1 MGKLFLLLST
11 LVIAGCS
18 IMSGHSQ
25 SPNAAGAERALA
37 DENFLINSGN
47 YSRLIDLYKQ
57 QLKKNDQPET
67 RIKLAKA
74 YLDIQD
80 NESALFTI
88 APVITKP
95 NASAESF
102 YLQGLAQFNLGKTQL
117 AERSLEVA
125 ANKEKNNAR
134 FINLLGATQAELGR
148 LASARD
154 SFNRARSLLYDD
166 VVIKNNLALVDMM
179 EGKYQDAAARLMPV
193 YRADPEGA
201 DDQLKANLAIIA
213 AKLGSFE
220 TLRLLYGNQYSDTEL
235 FGIFQGLR
243 SSNYV
248 PSLKE
253 QSKTD
258 ERLLGKNSTSGEI
271 QWQKSQQVQ
280 LATGSSALIEPDQK
294 VIDTTHDSEQIDPME
309 RQMMPGQQQS
319 ESSVLSQIPL
329 SELQQEKKDN
339 SGVSEMVRPRT
350 SEQIKVEAQTA
361 TTVIPPSTQGNRQT
375 FEDLVGIQR
384 RYADVSSDPFEQRSS
399 SVTNN
404 NYDQSNEENGPL
416 SGTDAFPA
424 LESTSEPN
432 VNEADPLAPASE
444 NVPLDVQWPLPAS
457 TLKPMSHNISVEKIS
472 PELSLVTPEQMAVKV
487 KPANDQT
494 KLQLDAIQSK
504 KKWRFVPL
512 EQYSILSTDA
522 FAIPVAQFRHVG
534 QLIDV
539 Q

>member
-18 IMSGHSQ
+18 VMSGHSQ

-88 APVITKP
+88 APVITQP

-117 AERSLEVA
+117 AEHSLEVA
-125 ANKEKNNAR
+125 VNKEKNNAR

-179 EGKYQDAAARLMPV
+179 EGNYQDAAARLMPV

-220 TLRLLYGNQYSDTEL
+220 TLKLLYGNQYSDTEL

-280 LATGSSALIEPDQK
+280 LATGSPTVIESDQK
-294 VIDTTHDSEQIDPME
+294 NLDTTHVTEQVELIE
-309 RQMMPGQQQS
+309 RQMILGQQQS
-319 ESSVLSQIPL
+319 ESPVLPQTPL
-329 SELQQEKKDN
+329 SGPLQEKKDN
-339 SGVSEMVRPRT
+339 SGVSKMVRPRT

-384 RYADVSSDPFEQRSS
+384 RYADVSSDSFEQRSS

-404 NYDQSNEENGPL
+404 SYDQSNEENSRL
-416 SGTDAFPA
+416 LRKDAFPS
-424 LESTSEPN
+424 LESANEPN
-432 VNEADPLAPASE
+432 FNGTDSLAPVSE
-444 NVPLDVQWPLPAS
+444 NAPLDVQWPLPAS
-457 TLKPMSHNISVEKIS
+457 TLKPMSHNTSIEKMS
-472 PELSLVTPEQMAVKV
+472 PELSLVRSERMAVKV

-494 KLQLDAIQSK
+494 TLQLDAVQSK

-512 EQYSILSTDA
+512 ERYSILSTDA
-522 FAIPVAQFRHVG
+522 FAIPVAQFRHEG